1 MKVLVIGSGGR
12 EHALVWKLSQSPLV
26 KEIFCAPG
34 NAGIGAIAKL
44 VPIAVDQIFSLLQ
57 FAQKEKIDWTVV
69 GPELPLSLGI
79 VDQFQKEGLKIFGP
93 SQKAAIVESSKI
105 FTKQFCKRHHIPTAD
120 FEIFDSYEK
129 AKTFLENL
137 RRKNGS
143 IERYDL
149 VRIVQEEVVVSV
161 KIPPL
166 KSYSELRCP
175 KNVGAT

>member
-1 MKVLVIGSGGR
+1 MRWRLTYVMRSHGMT
-12 EHALVWKLSQSPLV
+12 EDEPL
-26 KEIFCAPG
+26 
-34 NAGIGAIAKL
+34 
-44 VPIAVDQIFSLLQ
+44 
-57 FAQKEKIDWTVV
+57 WTD
-69 GPELPLSLGI
+69 E
-79 VDQFQKEGLKIFGP
+79 
-93 SQKAAIVESSKI
+93 
-105 FTKQFCKRHHIPTAD
+105 THIWNMENIETDAD
-120 FEIFDSYEK
+120 ASEK